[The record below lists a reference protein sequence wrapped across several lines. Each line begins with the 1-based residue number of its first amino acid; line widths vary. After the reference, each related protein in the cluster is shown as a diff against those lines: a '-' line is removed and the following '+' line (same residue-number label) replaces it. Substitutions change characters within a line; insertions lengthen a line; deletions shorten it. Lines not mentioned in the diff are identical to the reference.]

1 MNSEEARRGTMPG
14 ILMPQFDDQK
24 YSQDLKDIRLREEE
38 SLAELL
44 SHKYGLPYLDTS
56 GVPIETEAVGLV
68 KEADARA
75 ALLAVFS
82 TGENKQDKELNV
94 AVASPENATTKELL
108 DRLRAQGYRLAIS
121 MASHASLE
129 RVWDRYHDISNT
141 SRTDAGVLDVSG
153 EELARLSGNV
163 KTTTDIK
170 ALLEETLAQKNVHHI
185 SKILEVM
192 LAGAIAIKASD
203 IHIEPEESQVRLR
216 YRLDGVL
223 NDIASIDHKTYKLA
237 LSRLKLLSGLKLN
250 VTADTQDGRFSI
262 KLGDVD
268 IEIRT
273 SVLPSAYGEGVVMR
287 ILNPESIKV
296 TLDQLGIEPKLL
308 EILVKEIG
316 KPNGMILTTGPTGS
330 GKTTTLYAFLRKIY
344 SSEIKIIT
352 IEDPIEYHLDGIS
365 QTQVSESSNYTF
377 LSGLRAALRQDPDV
391 IMVGE
396 IRDSETAQIAV
407 NASLTG
413 HLVLSTLHTNNAAGT
428 IPRLIDL
435 KVNPKVIGSALSV
448 SIAQRL
454 LRRLCAACKTESTP
468 TADERATIER
478 VLEGV
483 AKKRGVTPTIGSLF
497 TPKGCTVCNGSGYK
511 GRVGIYEAILIDE
524 AIEKLI
530 AENPSEREIK
540 EVAEAQG
547 ILDMRED
554 GIVKVLAGMTSFDE
568 LSRTIDLDER

>member
-1 MNSEEARRGTMPG
+1 
-14 ILMPQFDDQK
+14 
-24 YSQDLKDIRLREEE
+24 
-38 SLAELL
+38 
-44 SHKYGLPYLDTS
+44 
-56 GVPIETEAVGLV
+56 
-68 KEADARA
+68 
-75 ALLAVFS
+75 
-82 TGENKQDKELNV
+82 
-94 AVASPENATTKELL
+94 
-108 DRLRAQGYRLAIS
+108 

-141 SRTDAGVLDVSG
+141 SRTDAGVLDVSS

-163 KTTTDIK
+163 KTADDIK
-170 ALLEETLAQKNVHHI
+170 TLLEETLAQKNVHHI
-185 SKILEVM
+185 SKVLEVM

-203 IHIEPEESQVRLR
+203 IHIEPEEVNVRLR

-223 NDIASIDHKTYKLA
+223 HDIAMIDHKTYKLA

-250 VTADTQDGRFSI
+250 VSADTQDGRFSI

-273 SVLPSAYGEGVVMR
+273 SILPSAYGEGIVMR

-296 TLDQLGIEPKLL
+296 TLDQLGIEPTLL
-308 EILVKEIG
+308 EILLREIT

-344 SSEIKIIT
+344 SPEIKVVT
-352 IEDPIEYHLDGIS
+352 IEDPIEYHLAGIS
-365 QTQVSESSNYTF
+365 QTQVNEGSNYTF

-396 IRDSETAQIAV
+396 IRDSETAQIAI

-454 LRRLCAACKTESTP
+454 LRRLCSSCKTESTP
-468 TADERATIER
+468 TEEERATIGR
-478 VLEGV
+478 ILKGV
-483 AKKRGVTPTIGSLF
+483 MQKKGAVPEIGNLSIA
-497 TPKGCTVCNGSGYK
+497 KGCVVCNGSGYK

-540 EVAEAQG
+540 EAAIPQG

-554 GIVKVLAGMTSFDE
+554 GIVKILAGMTSFEE

>member
-1 MNSEEARRGTMPG
+1 
-14 ILMPQFDDQK
+14 MPQFDDRKQD
-24 YSQDLKDIRLREEE
+24 QDLKDIRLREEE

-44 SHKYGLPYLDTS
+44 SHKYGIPYLNTS
-56 GVPIETEAVGLV
+56 GVPIETEAVGLI
-68 KEADARA
+68 KEDEARA
-75 ALLAVFS
+75 ALVAIFS
-82 TGENKQDKELNV
+82 TGENKQEKELNV
-94 AVASPENATTKELL
+94 AVVSPEGAATKELL
-108 DRLRAQGYRLAIS
+108 DRLREQGYRLSVS

-141 SRTDAGVLDVSG
+141 SRTDAGVLDVSS

-163 KTTTDIK
+163 KTADDIRT
-170 ALLEETLAQKNVHHI
+170 LLEETLAQKNVHHI
-185 SKILEVM
+185 SKVLEVM

-203 IHIEPEESQVRLR
+203 IHIEPEEVNVRLR

-223 NDIASIDHKTYKLA
+223 HDIAMIDHKTYKLA

-250 VTADTQDGRFSI
+250 VSADTQDGRFSI

-273 SVLPSAYGEGVVMR
+273 SILPSAYGEGIVMR

-296 TLDQLGIEPKLL
+296 TLDQLGIEPTLL
-308 EILVKEIG
+308 EILLREIT

-344 SSEIKIIT
+344 SPEIKVVT
-352 IEDPIEYHLDGIS
+352 IEDPIEYHLAGIS
-365 QTQVSESSNYTF
+365 QTQVNEGSNYTF

-396 IRDSETAQIAV
+396 IRDSETAQIAI

-454 LRRLCAACKTESTP
+454 LRRLCSSCKTESTP
-468 TADERATIER
+468 TEEERATIGR
-478 VLEGV
+478 ILKGV
-483 AKKRGVTPTIGSLF
+483 MQKKGAVPEIGNLSIA
-497 TPKGCTVCNGSGYK
+497 KGCVVCNGSGYK

-540 EVAEAQG
+540 EAAIPQG

-554 GIVKVLAGMTSFDE
+554 GIVKILAGMTSFEE

>member
-1 MNSEEARRGTMPG
+1 
-14 ILMPQFDDQK
+14 MPQFDDRKQD
-24 YSQDLKDIRLREEE
+24 QDLKDIRLREEE

-44 SHKYGLPYLDTS
+44 SHKYGIPYLNTS
-56 GVPIETEAVGLV
+56 GVPIETEAVGLI
-68 KEADARA
+68 KEDEARA
-75 ALLAVFS
+75 ALVAIFS
-82 TGENKQDKELNV
+82 TGENKQEKELNV
-94 AVASPENATTKELL
+94 AVVSPEGAATKELL
-108 DRLRAQGYRLAIS
+108 DRLREQGYRLSVS

-141 SRTDAGVLDVSG
+141 SRTDAGVLDVSS

-163 KTTTDIK
+163 KTADDIK
-170 ALLEETLAQKNVHHI
+170 TLLEETLAQKNVHHI
-185 SKILEVM
+185 SKVLEVM

-203 IHIEPEESQVRLR
+203 IHIEPEEVNVRLR

-223 NDIASIDHKTYKLA
+223 HDIAMIDHKTYKLA

-250 VTADTQDGRFSI
+250 VSADTQDGRFSI

-273 SVLPSAYGEGVVMR
+273 SILPSAYGEGIVMR

-296 TLDQLGIEPKLL
+296 TLDQLGIEPTLL
-308 EILVKEIG
+308 EILLREIT

-344 SSEIKIIT
+344 SPEIKVVT
-352 IEDPIEYHLDGIS
+352 IEDPIEYHLAGIS
-365 QTQVSESSNYTF
+365 QTQVNEGSNYTF

-396 IRDSETAQIAV
+396 IRDSETAQIAI

-454 LRRLCAACKTESTP
+454 LRRLCSSCKTESTP
-468 TADERATIER
+468 TEEERATIGR
-478 VLEGV
+478 ILKGV
-483 AKKRGVTPTIGSLF
+483 MQKKGAVPEIGNLSIA
-497 TPKGCTVCNGSGYK
+497 KGCVVCNGSGYK

-540 EVAEAQG
+540 EAAIPQG

-554 GIVKVLAGMTSFDE
+554 GIVKILAGMTSFEE

>member
-1 MNSEEARRGTMPG
+1 
-14 ILMPQFDDQK
+14 
-24 YSQDLKDIRLREEE
+24 
-38 SLAELL
+38 
-44 SHKYGLPYLDTS
+44 
-56 GVPIETEAVGLV
+56 
-68 KEADARA
+68 
-75 ALLAVFS
+75 
-82 TGENKQDKELNV
+82 
-94 AVASPENATTKELL
+94 
-108 DRLRAQGYRLAIS
+108 
-121 MASHASLE
+121 
-129 RVWDRYHDISNT
+129 
-141 SRTDAGVLDVSG
+141 
-153 EELARLSGNV
+153 
-163 KTTTDIK
+163 
-170 ALLEETLAQKNVHHI
+170 
-185 SKILEVM
+185 M

-203 IHIEPEESQVRLR
+203 IHIEPEEVNVRLR

-223 NDIASIDHKTYKLA
+223 HDIAMIDHKTYKLA

-250 VTADTQDGRFSI
+250 VSADTQDGRFSI

-273 SVLPSAYGEGVVMR
+273 SILPSAYGEGIVMR

-296 TLDQLGIEPKLL
+296 TLDQLGIEPTLL
-308 EILVKEIG
+308 EILLREIT

-344 SSEIKIIT
+344 SPEIKVVT
-352 IEDPIEYHLDGIS
+352 IEDPIEYHLAGIS
-365 QTQVSESSNYTF
+365 QTQVNEGSNYTF

-396 IRDSETAQIAV
+396 IRDSETAQIAI

-454 LRRLCAACKTESTP
+454 LRRLCSSCKTESTP
-468 TADERATIER
+468 TEEERATIGR
-478 VLEGV
+478 ILKGV
-483 AKKRGVTPTIGSLF
+483 MQKKGAVPEIGNLSIA
-497 TPKGCTVCNGSGYK
+497 KGCVVCNGSGYK

-540 EVAEAQG
+540 EAAIPQG

-554 GIVKVLAGMTSFDE
+554 GIVKILAGMTSFEE